1 MTGRLG
7 LMMKLHDAQ
16 VADDVRKMAE
26 LGYFDTEFTMYGCA
40 YVENDRRY
48 YKISPNAEDIYSFI
62 EKSNLQSIF
71 PSNVYEYTKKCPVP
85 AGMKEVIAQDV
96 KMELAKKIRD
106 SFPEEFFVTLAN
118 LAGDV
123 TDDSAAEYMWSM
135 VDELEGVFDIER
147 LRRFEEQMEYIYTC
161 RKITWETFKNLRVWL
176 KDERKSMLENFET
189 KDIFEKTVYGMMY
202 LDGDR
207 MRYVENARM
216 EYVYERLYD
225 VESKGGVA
233 TPIFKRTYWYNYSYR
248 LADVMQD
255 YKKALRGYYDRTYL
269 DELEKL
275 RRTDANRD
283 LFIDTYRSV
292 KKLYGDKAGE
302 TLLRYGN
309 RWGIYRSDAID
320 AEIL

>member
-16 VADDVRKMAE
+16 VADDVRRMAE

-40 YVENDRRY
+40 YVESGRRY

-106 SFPEEFFVTLAN
+106 SFPEEFFVMLAN

-189 KDIFEKTVYGMMY
+189 KDIFEKTIYGMMY

-225 VESKGGVA
+225 VESKGGMA

-255 YKKALRGYYDRTYL
+255 YKKTLRGYYDRTYL

-309 RWGIYRSDAID
+309 RWGIYRSDSID
-320 AEIL
+320 MEIL

>member
-16 VADDVRKMAE
+16 VADDVRRMAE

-40 YVENDRRY
+40 YVESDRRY

-106 SFPEEFFVTLAN
+106 SFSEDFFVMLAN

-320 AEIL
+320 EEIL

>member
-16 VADDVRKMAE
+16 VADDVRRMAE

-40 YVENDRRY
+40 YVESDRRY

-106 SFPEEFFVTLAN
+106 SFPEEFFVMLAN
-118 LAGDV
+118 LASDV

-189 KDIFEKTVYGMMY
+189 KDIFEKTIYGMMY

-269 DELEKL
+269 DELEKR

-309 RWGIYRSDAID
+309 RWGIYRSDSID
-320 AEIL
+320 MEIL

>member
-16 VADDVRKMAE
+16 VADDVRRMAE

-123 TDDSAAEYMWSM
+123 IDDSAAEYMWSM

-189 KDIFEKTVYGMMY
+189 KDIFEKIIYGMSILMGIACVMWKTHAWNMFMKDY
-202 LDGDR
+202 MMSRARGAWRRRFLREPTGTTTAIVWQMLCR
-207 MRYVENARM
+207 ITRKPSEAIMIERISMNSRSCVAQMRTETFSSIR
-216 EYVYERLYD
+216 
-225 VESKGGVA
+225 
-233 TPIFKRTYWYNYSYR
+233 I
-248 LADVMQD
+248 
-255 YKKALRGYYDRTYL
+255 
-269 DELEKL
+269 
-275 RRTDANRD
+275 D
-283 LFIDTYRSV
+283 L
-292 KKLYGDKAGE
+292 
-302 TLLRYGN
+302 
-309 RWGIYRSDAID
+309 
-320 AEIL
+320 

>member
-16 VADDVRKMAE
+16 VADDVRRMAE

-106 SFPEEFFVTLAN
+106 SFPEEFFVMLAN

-189 KDIFEKTVYGMMY
+189 KDIFEKTIYGMMY

-225 VESKGGVA
+225 VESKGGMA

-255 YKKALRGYYDRTYL
+255 YKKTLRGYYDRTYL

-320 AEIL
+320 MEIL

>member
-16 VADDVRKMAE
+16 VADDVRRMAE

-40 YVENDRRY
+40 YVESDRRY

-106 SFPEEFFVTLAN
+106 SFPEEFFVMLAN
-118 LAGDV
+118 LADDV

-147 LRRFEEQMEYIYTC
+147 LRRFEEQMEYIYMGIACVMWKTHAWNMFMKDYMMSRARGAWRRRFLREPTGTTTAIVWQMLC
-161 RKITWETFKNLRVWL
+161 RITRKPSAAIMT
-176 KDERKSMLENFET
+176 ERISMNSRSCVAQMRTE
-189 KDIFEKTVYGMMY
+189 IFSSI
-202 LDGDR
+202 L
-207 MRYVENARM
+207 
-216 EYVYERLYD
+216 
-225 VESKGGVA
+225 
-233 TPIFKRTYWYNYSYR
+233 I
-248 LADVMQD
+248 
-255 YKKALRGYYDRTYL
+255 
-269 DELEKL
+269 
-275 RRTDANRD
+275 D
-283 LFIDTYRSV
+283 L
-292 KKLYGDKAGE
+292 
-302 TLLRYGN
+302 
-309 RWGIYRSDAID
+309 
-320 AEIL
+320 

>member
-16 VADDVRKMAE
+16 VADDVRRMAE

-48 YKISPNAEDIYSFI
+48 YKISPSAEDIYSFI

-106 SFPEEFFVTLAN
+106 SFPEEFFVMLAN
-118 LAGDV
+118 LADDV

-189 KDIFEKTVYGMMY
+189 KDIFEKTIYGMMY

-225 VESKGGVA
+225 VESKGGMA

-255 YKKALRGYYDRTYL
+255 YKKTLRGYYDRTYL

-309 RWGIYRSDAID
+309 RWGIYRSDSID
-320 AEIL
+320 MEIL

>member
-16 VADDVRKMAE
+16 VADDVRRMAE

-40 YVENDRRY
+40 YVESDRRY

-106 SFPEEFFVTLAN
+106 SFPEEFFVMLAN

-189 KDIFEKTVYGMMY
+189 KDIFEKTIYGMMY

-225 VESKGGVA
+225 VENKGGMA

-255 YKKALRGYYDRTYL
+255 YKKTLRGYYDRTYL

-309 RWGIYRSDAID
+309 RWGIYRSDSID
-320 AEIL
+320 MEIL

>member
-16 VADDVRKMAE
+16 VAGDVRRMAE

-85 AGMKEVIAQDV
+85 VGMKEVIAQDV

-189 KDIFEKTVYGMMY
+189 KDIFEKTIYGMMY

-225 VESKGGVA
+225 VESKGGMA

-255 YKKALRGYYDRTYL
+255 YKKTLRGYYDRTYL

-309 RWGIYRSDAID
+309 RWGIYRSDSID
-320 AEIL
+320 MEIL

>member
-16 VADDVRKMAE
+16 VADDVRRMAE

-202 LDGDR
+202 LDGDC

-320 AEIL
+320 EEIL

>member
-16 VADDVRKMAE
+16 VADDVRRMAE

-40 YVENDRRY
+40 YMENDRRY

-106 SFPEEFFVTLAN
+106 SFPEEFFVMLAN

-189 KDIFEKTVYGMMY
+189 KDIFEKTIYGMMY

-225 VESKGGVA
+225 VESKGGMA

-255 YKKALRGYYDRTYL
+255 YKKTLRGYYDRTYL

-309 RWGIYRSDAID
+309 RWGIYRSDSID
-320 AEIL
+320 MEIL

>member
-16 VADDVRKMAE
+16 GADDVRRMAE

-106 SFPEEFFVTLAN
+106 SFPEEFFVMLAN

-189 KDIFEKTVYGMMY
+189 KDIFEKTIYGMMY

-225 VESKGGVA
+225 VESKGGMA

-255 YKKALRGYYDRTYL
+255 YKKTLRGYYDRTYL

-320 AEIL
+320 MEIL

>member
-16 VADDVRKMAE
+16 VADDVRRMAE

-106 SFPEEFFVTLAN
+106 SFPEEFFVMLAN

-189 KDIFEKTVYGMMY
+189 KDIFEKTIYGMMY

-225 VESKGGVA
+225 VESKGGMA

-255 YKKALRGYYDRTYL
+255 YKKTLRGYYDRTYL

-309 RWGIYRSDAID
+309 RWGIYRSDSID
-320 AEIL
+320 MEIL

>member
-1 MTGRLG
+1 
-7 LMMKLHDAQ
+7 
-16 VADDVRKMAE
+16 
-26 LGYFDTEFTMYGCA
+26 
-40 YVENDRRY
+40 
-48 YKISPNAEDIYSFI
+48 
-62 EKSNLQSIF
+62 
-71 PSNVYEYTKKCPVP
+71 
-85 AGMKEVIAQDV
+85 
-96 KMELAKKIRD
+96 
-106 SFPEEFFVTLAN
+106 
-118 LAGDV
+118 
-123 TDDSAAEYMWSM
+123 MWSM

-189 KDIFEKTVYGMMY
+189 KDIFEKTIYGMMY

-225 VESKGGVA
+225 VESKGGMA

-255 YKKALRGYYDRTYL
+255 YKKTLRGYYDRTYL

-309 RWGIYRSDAID
+309 RWGIYRSDSID
-320 AEIL
+320 MEIL